1 MNDKD
6 WRDYMDGRMGYGGGG
21 IWGSIGANERRAEA
35 ERARKP
41 MNYSWP
47 MPPRPP
53 KTKKNA
59 APTIT
64 DPEVLAAM
72 AKREAEAK
80 QREQQVIDG
89 WFSFVQRLPG
99 WLYPVFFGLPCMGWM
114 VWMAFAKHG
123 LSWWLLAGAVFG
135 YFLPLIIGTLF
146 IVFFGPKV
154 K

>member
-1 MNDKD
+1 MNEKD
-6 WRDYMDGRMGYGGGG
+6 YRDYMSGTGG
-21 IWGSIGANERRAEA
+21 IWGQIGQMDRAA
-35 ERARKP
+35 AARGRNTP

-47 MPPRPP
+47 MQPRPP
-53 KTKKNA
+53 KNKKDA

-89 WFSFVQRLPG
+89 WFSFMERLPG
-99 WLYPVFFGLPCMGWM
+99 WLSPGFFGLPCMGWM
-114 VWMAFAKHG
+114 GWMAFREHD

-135 YFLPLIIGTLF
+135 YFLPLMVITIAV
-146 IVFFGPKV
+146 IFFGSKV